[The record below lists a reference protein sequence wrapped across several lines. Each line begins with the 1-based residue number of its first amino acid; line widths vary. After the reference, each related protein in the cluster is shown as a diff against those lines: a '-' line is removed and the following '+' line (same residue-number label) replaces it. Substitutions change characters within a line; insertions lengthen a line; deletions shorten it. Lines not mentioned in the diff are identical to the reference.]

1 MQDERLKVKGNPI
14 KNTAQNIYY
23 FAYLHKKLVVFTA
36 LFLCFAILLTVSAG
50 LVFSLYSRKGSS
62 KFYEFAYG
70 ESRAQSIETA
80 ESADGILKTRGER
93 IEIESPK
100 GEYSAVFAENI
111 NKSNSYAVIA
121 HGYCQSP
128 YLTEKYARIFYDLGF
143 NVLVPYLSGSEKGAP
158 NPVLMG
164 ESDGEIISAFVDWIT
179 DNGESSRIILFGVST
194 GSYAAL
200 QAASNRENANLKG
213 VIADSCYSDL
223 WDLSG
228 DYLENSLGISAF
240 PVRNIA
246 SLISDLVCGKGF
258 KETGPEALAEKIEI
272 PVLFIHG
279 ENDSTVTVLHNN
291 HLFESFKSE
300 EKKQVIINGARHG
313 DLLETDPEKYNSVI
327 ENFILTNLG
336 K

>member
-1 MQDERLKVKGNPI
+1 MQDERLKAKGCVI

-50 LVFSLYSRKGSS
+50 LVFSLYSRNGSS

-80 ESADGILKTRGER
+80 ESADGILKTKGER

-111 NKSNSYAVIA
+111 NKSNSYVVIA
-121 HGYCQSP
+121 HGYCQNP
-128 YLTEKYARIFYDLGF
+128 YLTEEYARIFYNLGF
-143 NVLVPYLSGSEKGAP
+143 NVLVPYLSGSEKGASK
-158 NPVLMG
+158 PVLMG
-164 ESDGEIISAFVDWIT
+164 ESDGEIIGAFVDRIA
-179 DNGESSRIILFGVST
+179 DNDENSKIILFGISI

-200 QAASNRENANLKG
+200 QATVDRKNGNVKG

-228 DYLENSLGISAF
+228 DYLENGLGISAF

-246 SLISDLVCGKGF
+246 SLISGLVYGKSF
-258 KETGPEALAEKIEI
+258 KEIGPRALAETIEI

-279 ENDSTVTVLHNN
+279 ENDSTITVLYNN
-291 HLFESFKSE
+291 HLFESFKSDG
-300 EKKQVIINGARHG
+300 KKQVVINGARHG